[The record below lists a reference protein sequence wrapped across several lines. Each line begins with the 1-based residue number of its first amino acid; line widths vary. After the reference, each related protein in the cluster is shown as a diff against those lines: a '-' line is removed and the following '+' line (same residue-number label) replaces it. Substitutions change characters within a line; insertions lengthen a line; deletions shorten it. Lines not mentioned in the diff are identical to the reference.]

1 MLSELGGLLLASGEE
16 LLESRYTSKELLL
29 CYGPLSQ
36 ELHSFNSH
44 LKLFGLLGC
53 SWFCPDTRSDFAF
66 AVLAG

>member
-36 ELHSFNSH
+36 ELHSFNSR

-53 SWFCPDTRSDFAF
+53 SWFCPDTQSDFAF
-66 AVLAG
+66 AVLTG